1 MTIIR
6 PGHAKDLPEL
16 LAIYNHFV
24 ESTPV
29 TFDVEPRSL
38 EEREQWLT
46 QFAATGPHRLLV
58 AEDGGAV
65 VGYASSTRFRRKAAY
80 ATTVETSVYVVPD
93 SARRGFGRG
102 LYTTLFEILGHED
115 VHRAVAALALPND
128 ASVAFHKTFGFRE
141 VGVFTESGRKFD
153 RYWDIMWMEK
163 SLP

>member
-6 PGHAKDLPEL
+6 TGHPKDLPEI

-24 ESTPV
+24 ENTSF
-29 TFDVEPRSL
+29 TFDLERRTL
-38 EEREQWLT
+38 EERARWLE
-46 QFAATGPHRLLV
+46 QFAETGRHRLLV
-58 AEDGGAV
+58 AEDAGAV
-65 VGYASSTRFRRKAAY
+65 VGYASSTLFRRKAAY
-80 ATTVETSVYVVPD
+80 ETTVETSVYVEPD
-93 SARRGFGRG
+93 SVRRGFGRA
-102 LYTTLFEILGHED
+102 LYSALFEALAGED

-128 ASVAFHKTFGFRE
+128 ASVTFHQSFGFRE